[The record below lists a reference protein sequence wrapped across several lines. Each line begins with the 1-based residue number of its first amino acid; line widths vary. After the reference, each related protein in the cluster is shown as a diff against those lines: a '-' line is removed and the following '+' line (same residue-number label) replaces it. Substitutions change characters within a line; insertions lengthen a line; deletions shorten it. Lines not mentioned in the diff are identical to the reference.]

1 MSIRT
6 TAKAMILRD
15 GCILLHRCLDEGSGR
30 IYHELPGGG
39 QHLGEPLEAALARE
53 VLEETGLTI
62 TKPQLVALAEEIMED
77 EGLIARYPDYF
88 HRLFCIF
95 RAELADVPALPPT
108 EADQGQLETLW
119 VPLEEADTLPF
130 RPRLLEGRVSKVAEG
145 APAYLGCSRL

>member
-39 QHLGEPLEAALARE
+39 QHTGETLEDALRRE

-62 TKPQLVALAEEIMED
+62 TRPRLVALAEEIMED
-77 EGLIARYPDYF
+77 EDLIARYPDYF

-108 EADQGQLETLW
+108 EADMDQMETLW

-130 RPRLLEGRVSKVAEG
+130 RPRLLEGRVSKIAQG
-145 APAYLGCSRL
+145 NPDYLGCSRL